1 VAGVKITPVMLS
13 AGAQTLRSWI
23 DDMPSYFVEQVVT
36 EVYTDLA
43 VERIN
48 LR

>member
-1 VAGVKITPVMLS
+1 
-13 AGAQTLRSWI
+13 
-23 DDMPSYFVEQVVT
+23 MPSYFVEQVVT